1 MALSRRVEITAPD
14 LTVTG
19 YDFLRTEIHT
29 GLTMA
34 ALADASKANPAKMKR
49 NQTNARKAYD
59 TARRFMNQIP
69 LVPERYIEVR
79 EGLKK
84 LRRVLQK
91 LGEDL

>member
-34 ALADASKANPAKMKR
+34 ALADASKANPAKR
-49 NQTNARKAYD
+49 NVIRPMRARH
-59 TARRFMNQIP
+59 TTQ
-69 LVPERYIEVR
+69 
-79 EGLKK
+79 
-84 LRRVLQK
+84 
-91 LGEDL
+91 LGAS